1 MHRIDDGIA
10 VSRSLGIVLPD
21 FLVRCG
27 ILQLIVLSVFYFL
40 AYQVT

>member
-1 MHRIDDGIA
+1 VHRIDDGIA